1 MERELTFRIIVE
13 TPPAGVDFGLQK
25 GRGSIYEVIQKQRS
39 GLSDLSFIFT
49 AGVKGVS
56 KDPGGPD
63 FTGSFIQGPRGQR
76 FVYID
81 IGSAAGQTDSPWSR
95 RLKIPLSG
103 ITWDMI
109 EQAADNPRAVLQTR
123 VAGTGRDGGPTCGT
137 VKPFDGW
144 NVRKLAR

>member
-1 MERELTFRIIVE
+1 MERELTFRILLE

-39 GLSDLSFIFT
+39 GPSDPSFIFT

-56 KDPGGPD
+56 KDPGVPD

-76 FVYID
+76 FIYID

-109 EQAADNPRAVLQTR
+109 EQAADNPRMVLETR
-123 VAGTGRDGGPTCGT
+123 VAGAGRDGGPTCGT

-144 NVRKLAR
+144 NVRKLAQ